1 MLDKVTFALRA
12 SVSVAIAKDDRLRVE
27 CFLINKLYPK
37 QIMPYNLGLNHR
49 PPLYTNLIMLISPS
63 ILGIF
68 FGLLSALVWGT
79 GDFAGGYAAR
89 KQSQYQV
96 LVLTGI
102 SGLAFLVIAV
112 FFLRETFPSTQGII
126 FSMLGGLCGALGIAA
141 FYRSLAIGNAA
152 VVAPTASVIGV
163 ALPVLL
169 SSVFEGIPSQ
179 LKLIGFALAIFG
191 IWLVTSA
198 HSDHPSGL
206 DGFKLA
212 VLAGI
217 GFAGFLIFLG
227 NVDHGKVLTPLVI
240 ARGIA
245 LLTGFALVK
254 INRLPIP
261 TLNSNPAAIVAGVL
275 DVGGN
280 LFYVLARQYTRMDV
294 AAVLSSLGPAVTVI
308 ITTLVL
314 KETVSGRQ
322 WTGVATCLVAVAM
335 ITV

>member
-1 MLDKVTFALRA
+1 MST
-12 SVSVAIAKDDRLRVE
+12 
-27 CFLINKLYPK
+27 
-37 QIMPYNLGLNHR
+37 
-49 PPLYTNLIMLISPS
+49 S
-63 ILGIF
+63 IFGIF

-79 GDFAGGYAAR
+79 GDFAGGVAAR
-89 KQSQYQV
+89 KQNQYQV

-102 SGLAFLVIAV
+102 SGLTFLVVAV
-112 FFLRETFPSTQGII
+112 IIFNESFPSIQGIV

-163 ALPVLL
+163 ALPVIF
-169 SSVFEGIPSQ
+169 SSFFEGLPSQ
-179 LKLIGFALAIFG
+179 LKLIGFAVAILG
-191 IWLVTSA
+191 IWLVTTS

-206 DGFKLA
+206 DGFTLA
-212 VLAGI
+212 LLAGV

-227 NVDHGKVLTPLVI
+227 NVDHGKILTPLVI

-254 INRLPIP
+254 LKRLPIP
-261 TLNSNPAAIVAGVL
+261 ALNSNPAAIIAGVL

-280 LFYVLARQYTRMDV
+280 LFYILSRQYTRMDI

-308 ITTLVL
+308 ITTVVL
-314 KETVSGRQ
+314 KEHVSRKQ
-322 WTGVATCLVAVAM
+322 WLGVATCFAAVVL
-335 ITV
+335 ITL